1 MDSIVNFGENL
12 PDHELQKAF
21 MHAKQADLC
30 IVLGS
35 SLRVTPA
42 ADIPEEVAKRG
53 KLVICNL
60 QQTPLDDCASLAIY
74 AKCDDVMLGLAN
86 DRLSLDIPP
95 FKVRRQLQFTSKPSH
110 QNSNHYTITITGLD
124 ESSDIPYLFIQAID
138 VTITDEKNNVATV
151 FQRKVDSEPIVIQFE
166 AKEGTVE
173 I

>member
-53 KLVICNL
+53 KLVIC
-60 QQTPLDDCASLAIY
+60 
-74 AKCDDVMLGLAN
+74 K
-86 DRLSLDIPP
+86 
-95 FKVRRQLQFTSKPSH
+95 
-110 QNSNHYTITITGLD
+110 
-124 ESSDIPYLFIQAID
+124 
-138 VTITDEKNNVATV
+138 
-151 FQRKVDSEPIVIQFE
+151 
-166 AKEGTVE
+166 
-173 I
+173 

>member
-86 DRLSLDIPP
+86 D
-95 FKVRRQLQFTSKPSH
+95 
-110 QNSNHYTITITGLD
+110 ITCC
-124 ESSDIPYLFIQAID
+124 
-138 VTITDEKNNVATV
+138 VCVCK
-151 FQRKVDSEPIVIQFE
+151 K
-166 AKEGTVE
+166 
-173 I
+173 